1 MKVSVEAIFPKGKK
15 GNGEGR
21 REVEAVGERRRR
33 GDGEGPWV
41 NVFDPLLL
49 FSPSPHL
56 PFSPCPLLFVS
67 LLGQAPAEALL
78 FIIHQSSFI
87 ILWCA
92 LV

>member
-21 REVEAVGERRRR
+21 REVEAVGERR
-33 GDGEGPWV
+33 GDAEMGR
-41 NVFDPLLL
+41 DPGSTFSIPFSSSPRLPI
-49 FSPSPHL
+49 SPS
-56 PFSPCPLLFVS
+56 PLLFVS